1 MTSQSE
7 KETSVGGKIE
17 TVPCG
22 KSVPKTDSLEVS
34 KGTKSG
40 QYKLEMLYKE
50 GSVKILS
57 L

>member
-1 MTSQSE
+1 M
-7 KETSVGGKIE
+7 GGKIE

-22 KSVPKTDSLEVS
+22 KSVPKIDSLEVS

-57 L
+57 LWKAPTQDSTV